1 MSNLMLKASAVRSKA
16 DTVNKSKKVSF
27 TEHPLYKSLFGYI
40 TYAGNAG
47 EYMVEF
53 SGTNHQKDLYLFV
66 IEYAKDLRGLGYTI
80 EYISN
85 GDDFV
90 LIKW

>member
-1 MSNLMLKASAVRSKA
+1 MSNLMLKASAVHSKA

-47 EYMVEF
+47 DYAVEF
-53 SGTNHQKDLYLFV
+53 SGTNQEDLYLFV
-66 IEYAKDLRGLGYTI
+66 IEYAKDLRELGYTV
-80 EYISN
+80 EYLSN